1 MLPRLHLF
9 EFEDLSWF
17 PSKWRRY
24 GTDYLTFVAHINKMW
39 KPAIPLIEAGLASSK
54 GGQTIVDLASGSG
67 GYWIH
72 LSHELKRSHPRMKVL
87 LTDWFPNTGSMKRNA
102 SKCEVQV
109 DVVHTRVNALRIPRD
124 LSGLRTMFLSFHHFP
139 KRLAKHILRQN
150 VHQNQPILILEG
162 QSRSILNL
170 LFMCLSPI
178 MVLLMT
184 PFIKPLEIGRLFWT
198 YIIPVVPILVLWD
211 GVVSVLRTY
220 TPQELL
226 EMTHKIDPQGVFNW
240 KTGTLKNGPATL
252 TFLLGTPRKK
262 ETF

>member
-1 MLPRLHLF
+1 
-9 EFEDLSWF
+9 
-17 PSKWRRY
+17 
-24 GTDYLTFVAHINKMW
+24 
-39 KPAIPLIEAGLASSK
+39 
-54 GGQTIVDLASGSG
+54 
-67 GYWIH
+67 
-72 LSHELKRSHPRMKVL
+72 
-87 LTDWFPNTGSMKRNA
+87 
-102 SKCEVQV
+102 
-109 DVVHTRVNALRIPRD
+109 
-124 LSGLRTMFLSFHHFP
+124 
-139 KRLAKHILRQN
+139 
-150 VHQNQPILILEG
+150 
-162 QSRSILNL
+162 
-170 LFMCLSPI
+170 MCLSPI